1 MSNIGNKETFSRN
14 LKYYIEK
21 SGKDR
26 RELAEIWGF
35 PYSTVTEWINGRK
48 YPRIDRIEIM
58 ADYFG
63 ILKSDLIEEKTEE
76 HREMQKKNDVLSDIV
91 LKMNED
97 MELFSM
103 VEILSNLGFEQREAV
118 KTVLNAFSA
127 TEK

>member
-1 MSNIGNKETFSRN
+1 MSNLGNKEVMSRN

-26 RELAEIWGF
+26 RELAETWGF

-63 ILKSDLIEEKTEE
+63 ILKSDLIEDKPKE
-76 HREMQKKNDVLSDIV
+76 HREMQKKNDILSDIV

-97 MELFSM
+97 AELLTM
-103 VEILSNLGFEQREAV
+103 VEALSNLGFEQREAV
-118 KTVLNAFSA
+118 KSVLNAFA
-127 TEK
+127 KADK